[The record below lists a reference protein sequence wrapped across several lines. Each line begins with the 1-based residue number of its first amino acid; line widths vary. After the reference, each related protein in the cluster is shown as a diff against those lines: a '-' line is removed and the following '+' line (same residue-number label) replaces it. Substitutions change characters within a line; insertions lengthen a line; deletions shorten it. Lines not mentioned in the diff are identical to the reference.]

1 MELQTL
7 PRVREA
13 LGDEG
18 TEELLHWLEQRIQER
33 AVPRDEYREVLSR
46 LDLLDKDVS
55 LLRDEVGQTRG
66 ELREELGQMQAGF
79 REELGQTRAEFREE
93 LGQMQA
99 GFRDELGRTRAE
111 FREELGQLRLEMNK
125 QFNQVNERFDRVHE
139 RFDQMY
145 DRMLVQT
152 RWLIGS
158 LALIGTV
165 ISALLAIGQF
175 VK

>member
-1 MELQTL
+1 MALQRL

-18 TEELLHWLEQRIQER
+18 TEELLRWLEARIEER
-33 AVPRDEYREVLSR
+33 AVPRDEYRELLSR
-46 LDLLDKDVS
+46 FDLLDRDISLIKDE
-55 LLRDEVGQTRG
+55 LKRMREEFRGELGQTRG
-66 ELREELGQMQAGF
+66 EFRGELGQM
-79 REELGQTRAEFREE
+79 REEFHGELGQTRGEFHDE
-93 LGQMQA
+93 LGQ
-99 GFRDELGRTRAE
+99 T
-111 FREELGQLRLEMNK
+111 RLEMNER
-125 QFNQVNERFDRVHE
+125 FARVDERFDQMNE

-165 ISALLAIGQF
+165 ISVLLAIGQF
-175 VK
+175 VR

>member
-1 MELQTL
+1 MALQRL

-18 TEELLHWLEQRIQER
+18 TEELLRWLEARIEER
-33 AVPRDEYREVLSR
+33 AVPRDEYRELLSR
-46 LDLLDKDVS
+46 FDLLDRDISLIKDE
-55 LLRDEVGQTRG
+55 LKRMREEFRGELGQTRG
-66 ELREELGQMQAGF
+66 EFRGELGQMREEF
-79 REELGQTRAEFREE
+79 RGELGQTRGEFHDE
-93 LGQMQA
+93 LGQ
-99 GFRDELGRTRAE
+99 T
-111 FREELGQLRLEMNK
+111 RLEMNER
-125 QFNQVNERFDRVHE
+125 FARVDERFDQMNE

-165 ISALLAIGQF
+165 ISVLLAIGQF
-175 VK
+175 VR

>member
-1 MELQTL
+1 MALQRL

-18 TEELLHWLEQRIQER
+18 TEELLRWLEARIEER
-33 AVPRDEYREVLSR
+33 AVPRDEYRELLSR
-46 LDLLDKDVS
+46 FDLLDRDISLIKDE
-55 LLRDEVGQTRG
+55 LKRMRGEFRGELGQMREEFRGELGQLREEFRGELGQMREEFRGELGQTRG
-66 ELREELGQMQAGF
+66 EF
-79 REELGQTRAEFREE
+79 HDELGQTR
-93 LGQMQA
+93 
-99 GFRDELGRTRAE
+99 
-111 FREELGQLRLEMNK
+111 LEMNER
-125 QFNQVNERFDRVHE
+125 FARVDERFDQMNE

-165 ISALLAIGQF
+165 ISVLLAIGQF
-175 VK
+175 VR

>member
-1 MELQTL
+1 MALQAL

-18 TEELLHWLEQRIQER
+18 TEELLHWLDRRIEER
-33 AVPRDEYREVLSR
+33 AVPRDEYRLWATGREVLSR
-46 LDLLDKDVS
+46 LDLLEEDVS
-55 LLRDEVGQTRG
+55 LLRDELTQTR
-66 ELREELGQMQAGF
+66 M
-79 REELGQTRAEFREE
+79 EFRED
-93 LGQMQA
+93 M
-99 GFRDELGRTRAE
+99 
-111 FREELGQLRLEMNK
+111 GQLRLEMN
-125 QFNQVNERFDRVHE
+125 ERFDRMNE

-145 DRMLVQT
+145 DRMLLQT

-175 VK
+175 VR

>member
-1 MELQTL
+1 MALQRL

-18 TEELLHWLEQRIQER
+18 TEELLRWLEARIEER
-33 AVPRDEYREVLSR
+33 AVPRDEYRELLSR
-46 LDLLDKDVS
+46 FDLLDRDISLIKDE
-55 LLRDEVGQTRG
+55 LKRMRGEFRGELGQMREEFRGELGQTRG
-66 ELREELGQMQAGF
+66 EF
-79 REELGQTRAEFREE
+79 HDELGQTR
-93 LGQMQA
+93 
-99 GFRDELGRTRAE
+99 
-111 FREELGQLRLEMNK
+111 LEMNERFARVDERFD
-125 QFNQVNERFDRVHE
+125 QMNERFDQVNR

-165 ISALLAIGQF
+165 ISVLLAIGQF
-175 VK
+175 VR